1 MIKFDLELLKKDIK
15 DMFIPFMMIV
25 VYIIAGNFIL
35 GKICPL
41 RMICG
46 LPCPGCGITRAFLL
60 VLQGEFFEAT
70 IMHPFWISTVLL
82 VVIYVILRYFCG
94 QSEQIKKVMSIF
106 RICVIVTL
114 ILCIL
119 YYIYRMINWFP
130 HQAPMIYDENNII
143 NMLKNIFL

>member
-15 DMFIPFMMIV
+15 DMFIPLVMIA

-60 VLQGEFFEAT
+60 VLQGNFYEAT
-70 IMHPFWISTVLL
+70 IMHPFWIPAVLL
-82 VVIYVILRYFCG
+82 VVLFFVLRYFGGDLG
-94 QSEQIKKVMSIF
+94 QSKKLMGIF
-106 RICVIVTL
+106 RICVIITL
-114 ILCIL
+114 ILCIG
-119 YYIYRMINWFP
+119 YYIYRMITWFP
-130 HQAPMIYDENNII
+130 HQAPMIYDSNNIV
-143 NMLKNIFL
+143 NMLKNIF